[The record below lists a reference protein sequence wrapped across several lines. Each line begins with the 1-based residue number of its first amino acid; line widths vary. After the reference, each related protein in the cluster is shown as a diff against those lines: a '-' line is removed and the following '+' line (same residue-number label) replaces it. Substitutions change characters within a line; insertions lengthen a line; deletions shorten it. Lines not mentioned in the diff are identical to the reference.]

1 MSRPLPSAVPHPS
14 PQTNEISVFRSASS
28 PIIMFFEASL
38 MILTL
43 VCGLLRNFLGCFEWH
58 VVLAVSPVAHLTLT
72 LCVRLIPE
80 SPWKAWA
87 CLASPFPVLFLCFCP
102 SSYIIGP
109 MIRLPNPS
117 LGPRTP
123 VLAKHPLCCVLPSC
137 LYPRRQHQ
145 WAGSWPW
152 SSIITGSPAGP
163 VPFLWGPRIS
173 LLSVPEPSGHRDC
186 LPQTKNLQQQD
197 IYSCSQ
203 TTRGAKS

>member
-1 MSRPLPSAVPHPS
+1 MSFLPLTPPKILRTTVQANGFQPLKANDSKTTWGIFKKYMSRPLPSAVPHPS

-28 PIIMFFEASL
+28 PISMFFEASL

-102 SSYIIGP
+102 SSYIIG
-109 MIRLPNPS
+109 S
-117 LGPRTP
+117 
-123 VLAKHPLCCVLPSC
+123 H
-137 LYPRRQHQ
+137 
-145 WAGSWPW
+145 
-152 SSIITGSPAGP
+152 
-163 VPFLWGPRIS
+163 
-173 LLSVPEPSGHRDC
+173 D
-186 LPQTKNLQQQD
+186 
-197 IYSCSQ
+197 
-203 TTRGAKS
+203 